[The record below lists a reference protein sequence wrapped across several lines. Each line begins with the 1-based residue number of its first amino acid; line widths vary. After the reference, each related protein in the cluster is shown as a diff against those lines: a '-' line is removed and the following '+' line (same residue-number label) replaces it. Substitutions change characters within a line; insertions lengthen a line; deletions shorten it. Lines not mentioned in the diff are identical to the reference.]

1 VRCTLSIIPE
11 FSANDMIS
19 SNREDAFEA
28 EGAEKVAHNG
38 TAVNR
43 Q

>member
-1 VRCTLSIIPE
+1 
-11 FSANDMIS
+11 MIS
-19 SNREDAFEA
+19 SNREESFEA

>member
-1 VRCTLSIIPE
+1 MRCTLSIIPE
-11 FSANDMIS
+11 FSANDMIC
-19 SNREDAFEA
+19 SNREEAFEV

-43 Q
+43 E

>member
-1 VRCTLSIIPE
+1 
-11 FSANDMIS
+11 MIC
-19 SNREDAFEA
+19 SNREEAFEV

-43 Q
+43 E